1 MPTTESQEPRI
12 DVDRASINRLLKFA
26 REQEQAADEQGLTF
40 GCTFWDG
47 YQAGLR
53 EVLRMEHE

>member
-1 MPTTESQEPRI
+1 MPTTENKEPRI
-12 DVDRASINRLLKFA
+12 DVDRANITRLLKFA
-26 REQEQAADEQGLTF
+26 REQERLSDEEGLAF

-53 EVLRMEHE
+53 EVLRMEHK